1 MARQDSVVG
10 IYNYPVP
17 LSQYSGLTETA
28 LLAPN
33 ASGYYPGFPSPTF
46 PLGTSTYPVVLW
58 QGVSPD
64 IAGGEFDGHAFE
76 VKLTGTATGPSGTST
91 LTIKLYQATNA
102 VLTSGITSTT
112 YAQLLTHGPSGTG
125 IAQVASAGAI
135 TLTTS
140 VSTNFTFSAQ
150 FVWDS
155 ASSKLNLANTP
166 SAWASGATLT
176 GAAGSTTSA
185 TSIGVSDLNFFPTF
199 TWATTIGTSLNLKEF
214 VINRL

>member
-33 ASGYYPGFPSPTF
+33 TSGYYPGFPSPSF

-64 IAGGEFDGHAFE
+64 IAGGEFDGHPFE
-76 VKLTGTATGPSGTST
+76 VKIAGTATGPSGTST

-102 VLTSGITSTT
+102 VLTSGVTSST

-125 IAQVASAGAI
+125 INQMASSSAL
-135 TLTTS
+135 TLTSSVKTNFVFTAQYEWDS
-140 VSTNFTFSAQ
+140 VSQT
-150 FVWDS
+150 
-155 ASSKLNLANTP
+155 LNLISTP
-166 SAWASGATLT
+166 VVWGAGATLT
-176 GAAGSTTSA
+176 GAAGSVTSA

-199 TWATTIGTSLNLKEF
+199 TWATTIGSTLTLKEF